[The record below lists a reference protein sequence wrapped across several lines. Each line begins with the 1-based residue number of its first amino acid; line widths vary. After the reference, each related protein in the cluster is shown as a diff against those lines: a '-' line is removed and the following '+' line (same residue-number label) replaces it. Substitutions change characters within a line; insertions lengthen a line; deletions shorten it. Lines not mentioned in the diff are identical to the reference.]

1 MIVEYYKSAAGLP
14 RKRWRI
20 SPFVREGIKYG
31 AAGVLFIASI
41 ALLLNMPD

>member
-1 MIVEYYKSAAGLP
+1 MIVEYYKSAAGLR
-14 RKRWRI
+14 RKERRI
-20 SPFVREGIKYG
+20 SPFVRESIKYA